1 MTTDRTAHVGTRGMP
16 RPEREAQILDAALA
30 EFGERGYYQ
39 VSVAAIARRAAISK
53 PLVHAYFGTKDAL
66 YVRCVE
72 ALTETLLDVIT
83 PVVEAAEPGM
93 PMALETLQTIFTTM
107 RERPTD
113 WMVLYDENLPR
124 DSSVHQVAAAGRD
137 RMTDLGAVG
146 VRAALRHHAGAAEVD
161 PVDASMMNH
170 VWQSVVTSL
179 MTWWIEHP
187 DQTPAD
193 LTARFERIL
202 VAMTDVHP
210 SGPPGRQPI
219 QPLR

>member
-1 MTTDRTAHVGTRGMP
+1 MAGDRSGHVGTRGMP
-16 RPEREAQILDAALA
+16 RPEREAQILDAAMA
-30 EFGERGYYQ
+30 EFGERGYPHA
-39 VSVAAIARRAAISK
+39 SVDAIARRAAISK

-66 YVRCVE
+66 YVQCVE
-72 ALTETLLDVIT
+72 SLTRLLLEVIT
-83 PVVEAAEPGM
+83 PVVEGAEPGM
-93 PMALETLQTIFTTM
+93 PMALETMQTIFTTL

-113 WMVLYDENLPR
+113 WMVLYDETVPR
-124 DSSVHQVAAAGRD
+124 DSPAHQVAAVGRE

-146 VRAALRHHAGAAEVD
+146 VRAALRHHAGTDEVD

-187 DQTPAD
+187 DQTPAE

-202 VAMTDVHP
+202 VALTDVDA
-210 SGPPGRQPI
+210 SA
-219 QPLR
+219 